1 MKKSLLAV
9 LAVGMLISCA
19 NRQQSPILI
28 ERGIP
33 KDERDYDVVQEGF
46 GIDPNLKKLFLAG
59 YISEGMNKNLVNLL
73 WGPPDRELD
82 EGLVWEYIDYKT
94 GDVITRLK
102 WEEMDPTKYKGAD
115 WTNASKLVE
124 IEGDP
129 YGGSP
134 PPPSFEDEGIY

>member
-19 NRQQSPILI
+19 SKQRSPILI

-33 KDERDYDVVQEGF
+33 EDERNYDVVQEGF
-46 GIDPNLKKLFLAG
+46 GIDPKLKKLFLAG
-59 YISEGMNKNLVNLL
+59 HIAEGMNKNLVNLL
-73 WGPPDRELD
+73 WGPPDKESSD
-82 EGLVWEYIDYKT
+82 GLTWEYIDYKT
-94 GDVITRLK
+94 GEMITRLK
-102 WEEMDPTKYKGAD
+102 WEEIDPLKHKGAD
-115 WTNASKLVE
+115 WTNSSKLVE